1 MTMAGG
7 MPTNAA
13 LAAARWTILGGQGF
27 VGQALVKRLQAVG
40 ATVTVPARQDTSWL
54 QQDLG
59 HVIYAI
65 GRTADFRGRPHDT
78 LEAHVGLL
86 SQLLRDGRF
95 DSLLYLSSTRVY
107 QGVPQDREQ
116 GTETADLIVNPN
128 SPDDLYNLSKLLGE
142 SLCLN
147 DTRPDARQMVRVAR
161 LSNVYGRNL
170 PASFL
175 RSLIEAARADCP
187 LTLQDHPQTRKDYI
201 ALADVVNLL
210 PAIALNGGD
219 RLYNVASGQAT
230 SHADVI
236 AAIQRFWPNWSC
248 QTDPSAPLRH
258 YPTIDIARIR
268 TAFNFH
274 ATPFEQGFLSLLA
287 SLMEG

>member
-27 VGQALVKRLQAVG
+27 VGQALVERLQAVG
-40 ATVTVPARQDTSWL
+40 ATVTVPARQDTSWVR
-54 QQDLG
+54 QDLG

-86 SQLLRDGRF
+86 SQLLSQGRF

-107 QGVPQDREQ
+107 QGVPQGNE
-116 GTETADLIVNPN
+116 GADLIVNPN
-128 SPDDLYNLSKLLGE
+128 TPDDFYNLSKLLGE

-161 LSNVYGRNL
+161 LSNVYGRHL

-187 LTLQDHPQTRKDYI
+187 LTLQDHPQTSKDYI

-236 AAIQRFWPNWSC
+236 AAIHHFWPEWIC
-248 QTDPSAPLRH
+248 HTDPSAPLRH
-258 YPTIDIARIR
+258 YPTIDIARIK

-287 SLMEG
+287 SLTEG

>member
-1 MTMAGG
+1 MTTADG

-13 LAAARWTILGGQGF
+13 LAAAGWTILGGQGF

-78 LEAHVGLL
+78 VEAHVGLL
-86 SQLLRDGRF
+86 SQLLSQGRF

-107 QGVPQDREQ
+107 QGVPQGNE
-116 GTETADLIVNPN
+116 GADLIVNPN
-128 SPDDLYNLSKLLGE
+128 TPDDFYNLSKLLGE

-147 DTRPDARQMVRVAR
+147 DARPDARQMVRVAR

-187 LTLQDHPQTRKDYI
+187 LTLQDHPQTSKDYI

-210 PAIALNGGD
+210 PAIALNGGE
-219 RLYNVASGQAT
+219 RLYNVASGQTT

-236 AAIQRFWPNWSC
+236 AAIHHFWPEWLC
-248 QTDPSAPLRH
+248 HTDPSAPLRH
-258 YPTIDIARIR
+258 YPTIDIARIK

-287 SLMEG
+287 SLTEG

>member
-1 MTMAGG
+1 MTTATG

-27 VGQALVKRLQAVG
+27 VGQALVERLQAVG
-40 ATVTVPARQDTSWL
+40 ATVIVPPRQDTSWL

-59 HVIYAI
+59 HIIYAI

-107 QGVPQDREQ
+107 QGVEL
-116 GTETADLIVNPN
+116 GNEGADLIVNPN
-128 SPDDLYNLSKLLGE
+128 TPDDLYNLSKLLGE

-147 DTRPDARQMVRVAR
+147 DARPDNRPMVRVAR

-170 PASFL
+170 PTSFL

-219 RLYNVASGQAT
+219 RLYNVASGQAV
-230 SHADVI
+230 SHADII
-236 AAIQRFWPNWSC
+236 AAIHRFWPEWSC
-248 QTDPSAPLRH
+248 HTDPSAPLRH
-258 YPTIDIARIR
+258 YPTIDIARIK

-287 SLMEG
+287 SLTEG